1 MSKFDEKDIEKLLG
15 HMPEIKDE
23 QSSDYYYKNI
33 DEELLYKQTK
43 RRSKKKTKLYP
54 VLASVAAL
62 FLVMQLSAK
71 YLPIGA
77 PTFDEGSDAELSE
90 FNSNTDMKQY
100 ANDEQAES
108 SVEPQGGESMESA
121 EINQEDSTEE
131 SKDASFTR
139 VVHANDETNE
149 NLVTYFFPDEQLQL
163 LIPVTFEHQGSDPYE
178 AFNYA
183 QKVIPD
189 DFPINDNLYEY
200 LSFKEIDSSGMPVIQ
215 IDVDRFQKEYP
226 GGSTIEIL
234 LLQTINAYFAELNED
249 TIKLVNT
256 NGENVS
262 LSHSGEIDQPLEVE
276 STEKQPFK
284 IIYLT
289 EIDEPYYVQSPDF
302 SGESTE
308 SISIEDAFQRM
319 KREDE
324 YTEATSS
331 IPSDWEIHVDNQ
343 TEGRLYLTIEN
354 VAEETEQSRIIAIET
369 MLLTAKSFGFNEVV
383 FSMDGIEHIGGYP
396 IGEPIQVPAY
406 VNPHH

>member
-1 MSKFDEKDIEKLLG
+1 MSKFDEKEIEKLLG
-15 HMPEIKDE
+15 HMPDIKDE
-23 QSSDYYYKNI
+23 QSSEYYYKNI
-33 DEELLYKQTK
+33 DEELTKTK

-62 FLVMQLSAK
+62 FLVMLLSAK
-71 YLPIGA
+71 YLPVGA
-77 PTFDEGSDAELSE
+77 PTFDEGSDVELSE

-108 SVEPQGGESMESA
+108 SVEQQEEESMESA
-121 EINQEDSTEE
+121 EINQEDFVEE
-131 SKDASFTR
+131 STDASFTR

-163 LIPVTFEHQGSDPYE
+163 LIPITFEQQVADPYE

-183 QKVIPD
+183 QDVIPD
-189 DFPINDNLYEY
+189 DFPINDELYEY

-226 GGSTIEIL
+226 GGSTIENF

-262 LSHSGEIDQPLEVE
+262 LPHIGEIDQPLEVE
-276 STEKQPFK
+276 STDKQPFK
-284 IIYLT
+284 IIHLT

-319 KREDE
+319 KQEDE
-324 YTEATSS
+324 YTEAMSS
-331 IPSDWEIHVDNQ
+331 IPSEWKIQVDNQ
-343 TEGRLYLTIEN
+343 TEDRLYLTIEN
-354 VAEETEQSRIIAIET
+354 VDDETEQGRIIAVET
-369 MLLTAKSFGFNEVV
+369 ILLTAESFGFNEVV
-383 FSMDGIEHIGGYP
+383 FSMDGFEQIGQYP
-396 IGEPIQVPAY
+396 IGEPIQAPAY
-406 VNPHH
+406 VNPHD